1 MQEIDIIDKKIV
13 DILMED
19 GRLSSSEISRRLG
32 DVSERVVRYRIDQL
46 LAAGVIRISAVP
58 NPKKLGYNVI
68 ADTSVQVE
76 SGHVLDVAKS
86 LAKYDCITYVGCA
99 MGEGDV
105 GVQIVAV
112 NNEELYSFIT
122 EVIGKVPGVIKTTT
136 KIVPLIL
143 KDIHQWSIPLSVC
156 VNTEA

>member
-136 KIVPLIL
+136 KIIPLIL

-156 VNTEA
+156 VDTEA